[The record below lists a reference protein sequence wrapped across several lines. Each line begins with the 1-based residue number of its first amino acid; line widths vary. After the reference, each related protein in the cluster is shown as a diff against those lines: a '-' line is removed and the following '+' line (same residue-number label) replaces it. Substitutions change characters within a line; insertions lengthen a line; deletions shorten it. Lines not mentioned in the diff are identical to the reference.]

1 MTNIGYRPT
10 IDADHLTI
18 EVNIFDF
25 NRDIYTH
32 DITLSFIERIRS
44 EKRFASLGDLQ
55 LQLAADKI
63 EASKILEYL

>member
-25 NRDIYTH
+25 DRDIY
-32 DITLSFIERIRS
+32 SRENYFIV
-44 EKRFASLGDLQ
+44 
-55 LQLAADKI
+55 
-63 EASKILEYL
+63 Y